1 MGAGERTKLLGASF
15 VLSCGGSSRFGV
27 MYQLPEDFFESALIN
42 WPQSHPNARATRARP
57 LFFVF
62 CLHLFTI
69 RL

>member
-1 MGAGERTKLLGASF
+1 MGAGERTNLLGAAF
-15 VLSCGGSSRFGV
+15 VLSCGGSSTFG
-27 MYQLPEDFFESALIN
+27 MMRQLPEDLFESAPIN
-42 WPQSHPNARATRARP
+42 RPQSPTTRTRSARP